1 MLGDSLRRRRS
12 QRPAAPKRAKNP
24 RRPRGRGWPSFS
36 WLRWL
41 GYAVLVL
48 VASFG
53 IGYLLSTLVLFPRPE
68 TAGAGIE
75 VPRLYGL
82 ERTRA
87 EETLREAGFAAGP
100 VMELAS
106 LETEPGRVLAQDPI
120 PGQQLR
126 RGASVSYAIS
136 SGPPELRVPPV
147 TGLTAG
153 AARELLEAGGF
164 EVEIE
169 QIRTAAAPEGTVM
182 RTDPEGGSPQRLPAR
197 VSLVIAVGLAADS
210 LGQATDSLGQP
221 IDSLAEPNDA
231 AGDASRDS
239 APPARVDSTPA
250 SGEDPGG
257 LRTGGPGG

>member
-12 QRPAAPKRAKNP
+12 QSPAAPKRAKKP

-106 LETEPGRVLAQDPI
+106 METEPGRVLAQDPI

-169 QIRTAAAPEGTVM
+169 QVRTAAAPEGTVM

-197 VSLVIAVGLAADS
+197 VSLVIAVGLADDS
-210 LGQATDSLGQP
+210 LGQAT
-221 IDSLAEPNDA
+221 DSLAEPNDA
-231 AGDASRDS
+231 AGDASGDA
-239 APPARVDSTPA
+239 APTRVDSIPS